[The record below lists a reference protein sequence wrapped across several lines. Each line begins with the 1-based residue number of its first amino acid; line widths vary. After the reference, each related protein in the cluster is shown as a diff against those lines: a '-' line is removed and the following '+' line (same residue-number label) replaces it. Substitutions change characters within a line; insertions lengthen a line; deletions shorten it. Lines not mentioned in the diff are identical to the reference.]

1 MRQPGRRRGR
11 RAERDGGEQDRDDFQ
26 QGLAHRRL
34 LSFAATPLGL
44 QPSSSIGRSAS
55 ACERQSDFA
64 HPLMY
69 ADAERGQDQV
79 LR

>member
-1 MRQPGRRRGR
+1 VRQPARRRGR
-11 RAERDGGEQDRDDFQ
+11 RAERDGGEQDRNDFQ

-34 LSFAATPLGL
+34 LSFAATPLDL

-55 ACERQSDFA
+55 ARERQSNFA
-64 HPLMY
+64 CPSMY
-69 ADAERGQDQV
+69 ADVERGQDQF